1 MTTVLVT
8 RPEPGASSTVQ
19 RLRELG
25 FNAVKLPLT
34 QIVAL
39 AHEIPAGPFDG
50 VIITSAQALLG
61 LDAKLITQPLY
72 AVGETSAAAAA
83 QAGFV
88 TVHDGG
94 GDVAAL
100 ADTIRTAMPLGS
112 RLLYLCGIVRR
123 PDLERALAG
132 YALSVVETYDAK
144 VIDYAAVDLPELDL
158 VLLTSVQSVGQ
169 ISKLLARP
177 ALNSTFANASY
188 LCLSQRIADALI
200 GVRPTDIHV
209 CARPDEDSLLNLAA
223 ILGEIKP
230 VL

>member
-39 AHEIPAGPFDG
+39 AHEIPDGPFDG

-61 LDAKLITQPLY
+61 LDAKLITLPLY
-72 AVGETSAAAAA
+72 AVGEASAAAAVR
-83 QAGFV
+83 AGFV

-100 ADTIRTAMPLGS
+100 ADAIRTAMPLGS

-158 VLLTSVQSVGQ
+158 VLLTSVQSGAQ
-169 ISKLLARP
+169 ISKLLTRP
-177 ALNSTFANASY
+177 ALNSSFANASY

-200 GVRPTDIHV
+200 GVRPTDTHV